1 MEYDNAQ
8 FFTGME
14 VFDSDGRKIGSL
26 IQYDLRLGYLEAQG
40 GFSGPRYIPFH
51 AIESFTADA
60 INLNVSKDVV
70 SSIYKRKPAVV
81 PEVSPS
87 GRLTGQATVESGRAG
102 GGRVPLDA
110 EQLLELR
117 DRLEE
122 GMTVYDESEQEI
134 GSVDAY
140 DRTTGYMKVE
150 EGMLAPKPVFIPATT
165 VAFLDERG
173 VHLSIT
179 KDAIADRYTR
189 VPQVVNASL
198 AR

>member
-1 MEYDNAQ
+1 MEYENAQ

-14 VFDSDGRKIGSL
+14 VYDSDGRKIGSL

-40 GFSGPRYIPFH
+40 GFSGLRYILFH

-70 SSIYKRKPAVV
+70 SSIYTRKPAVI

-87 GRLTGQATVESGRAG
+87 GRLTGGATVESGRAG
-102 GGRVPLDA
+102 GGRVSLDA
-110 EQLLELR
+110 AELLELR
-117 DRLEE
+117 DRIHE
-122 GMTVYDESEQEI
+122 GTAVFDESDEKV
-134 GSVDAY
+134 GFVDAY
-140 DRTTGYMKVE
+140 DRSTGYMKIE
-150 EGMLAPKPVFIPATT
+150 EGMLAPKPVFLPATT
-165 VAFLDERG
+165 VAFLDDRG
-173 VHLSIT
+173 IHLSIT
-179 KDAIADRYTR
+179 KGAIADRYTR